1 MPLLHTPNIA
11 DPDAFY
17 EELVAAQQD
26 LDDAAA
32 GRFIAKLALIL
43 ANQVGDAALLSEAI
57 GLARENTLQAAAIRR
72 SGGAGS

>member
-1 MPLLHTPNIA
+1 MPLVRSPNIE

-26 LDDAAA
+26 LEDAAA

-57 GLARENTLQAAAIRR
+57 QLARENTLRTAA
-72 SGGAGS
+72 